1 MEENLKEMK
10 EGNTKYIKEKST
22 EIMKLNNDTT
32 QLNSVLEDIVEQQNS
47 LKSEAAEIS
56 SKKLSKISELAQI
69 LMAINNIEQ
78 TCFNRVSK
86 LRIVKHN
93 ITVDKPGDEK
103 PANYDDLTKSVVYA
117 NKQLKVLKYYMTD
130 YVEIIKGCQSENK
143 EVQEYLNKLKDRNE
157 LI

>member
-69 LMAINNIEQ
+69 LMAINNIE
-78 TCFNRVSK
+78 
-86 LRIVKHN
+86 
-93 ITVDKPGDEK
+93 
-103 PANYDDLTKSVVYA
+103 
-117 NKQLKVLKYYMTD
+117 
-130 YVEIIKGCQSENK
+130 
-143 EVQEYLNKLKDRNE
+143 
-157 LI
+157 